1 MLENKHRSGVE
12 RLTCGLVQFE
22 KPKEGKDNNMLR
34 NSRKSDSDNK
44 YSLSIPVN
52 SENSTQTEQNV
63 QNVQNVQFILEATAC
78 TILFASFF
86 IVLCALT

>member
-34 NSRKSDSDNK
+34 KTGKLKTHNK

-52 SENSTQTEQNV
+52 IENSTQTEQNV
-63 QNVQNVQFILEATAC
+63 QNVQFILEATAL
-78 TILFASFF
+78 TIWFASFF
-86 IVLCALT
+86 IVLSALT

>member
-1 MLENKHRSGVE
+1 VLENNYGSGVE
-12 RLTCGLVQFE
+12 RLTCGLVQLE
-22 KPKEGKDNNMLR
+22 IPKEGKDNNMLR
-34 NSRKSDSDNK
+34 KSSKSDSDNK

-63 QNVQNVQFILEATAC
+63 QNVQFVLDATAC
-78 TILFASFF
+78 VILFATFF